1 MLHALQE
8 CNMPDQLVQG
18 SASGSPSS
26 QQAPGNGSDGT
37 SGLGPVLREQANKL
51 VDRSKDVG
59 AETAAAV
66 GKAVESAANELQ
78 HEIPELASYV
88 RNAAN
93 CTHQLA
99 DDLRQRSAGDLLS
112 DAVNWGRKQPMIAL
126 AGAVVLG
133 FALSRVIK
141 SGVADAGGSG
151 AEGQTP

>member
-1 MLHALQE
+1 
-8 CNMPDQLVQG
+8 MPDQSVHG
-18 SASGSPSS
+18 SASGGPTG
-26 QQAPGNGSDGT
+26 QQAPGNGPDGT

-51 VDRSKDVG
+51 ADRSKDVG

-93 CTHQLA
+93 YTQQLA

-133 FALSRVIK
+133 FALSRVVK
-141 SGVADAGGSG
+141 SGVADTDGFGAGRQ
-151 AEGQTP
+151 AP